1 MANKN
6 LYRQSIFVL
15 RTQAFDLD
23 NGAGTT
29 VDEVLLDTGGRSG
42 RIVRAY
48 ALYQVLTGTVAA
60 GNWKIGIAAGG
71 ATLVAAT
78 AYEDA
83 AAVGAITVGTVLIG
97 GYVPAGEEIFVRHT
111 GVAATQAGTAVI
123 CVEFAFDD

>member
-1 MANKN
+1 MANRNKFKDK
-6 LYRQSIFVL
+6 IFVI
-15 RTQAFDLD
+15 RTQAFNLD

-48 ALYQVLTGTVAA
+48 ALYNELTGTVAA
-60 GNWKIGIAAGG
+60 GNWKIGVAVGG

-83 AAVGAITVGTVLIG
+83 AAVGAITEGVVLLG
-97 GYVPAGEEIFVRHT
+97 GYVPSGEEIFVRHT
-111 GVAATQAGTAVI
+111 GVAATQGGTANI